1 MAQQQPQNDLPVTRF
16 QFRLSSRIPEERLL
30 SQLMAEDL
38 EDQSVNLSAV
48 VKSLLLSWYQQRM
61 QTGELAAPLV
71 GMMNYGPVGSG
82 PGFNG
87 NGNGHHD
94 YEEEREDPSDR
105 LVQNM
110 LGVSFDDLV
119 FDNK

>member
-1 MAQQQPQNDLPVTRF
+1 M
-16 QFRLSSRIPEERLL
+16 L

-48 VKSLLLSWYQQRM
+48 VKSLLLSWYQQRL
-61 QTGELAAPLV
+61 QTGEMTAP
-71 GMMNYGPVGSG
+71 MMNTMAYHPINEVGGG

-87 NGNGHHD
+87 NGQ
-94 YEEEREDPSDR
+94 YTQEEREDPNDE
-105 LVQNM
+105 LVQEM
-110 LGVSFDDLV
+110 LGINFNSLV